1 MTTIPTLY
9 NTGTGRSSITTP
21 GTQIPSQVD
30 NLVVLNQLTVNG
42 NSFLQSNVEVGETLT
57 VVGDSNLNNV
67 AVSSD
72 LSVTGETSVASIGSN
87 VNTQFTLPQTQG
99 TVDQVLSIA
108 SENPTVTQWTDPAAI
123 PDDFVKYDP
132 TTETLINSVA
142 GVASTIDD
150 VRLTSIGQQTA
161 PFQLPAT
168 APASD
173 GDVLSILNSGAN
185 PVTTEWKAIAGVSDF
200 VSYNPSTFKLVNNES
215 DGTVFDVNF
224 LEVGELNS
232 DVEAGF
238 VEFRRT
244 DANANLN
251 IDRTTRFKF
260 DDIFDNGGGIK
271 MESGPNSGI
280 GLQASLLVQV
290 DPLNN
295 QTLMRASTVGGTK
308 QVTTNITEASLSSVN
323 GVILNKVETTDT
335 RVILSSESPGVGFNS
350 NGIVF
355 STGSSGT
362 QYCKMPQNA
371 PAPRLTMRLK
381 AVGVPPNETLD
392 GLGTQ
397 SNPYLMEW
405 AL

>member
-42 NSFLQSNVEVGETLT
+42 NSFLQSNVEVGDTLT

-108 SENPTVTQWTDPAAI
+108 SENPAVTQWTDPAAI

-200 VSYNPSTFKLVNNES
+200 VSYSPSTFKLVNNES
-215 DGTVFDVNF
+215 NGTVYDVNR
-224 LEVGELNS
+224 LRVGELNNT
-232 DVEAGF
+232 VGAGF

-260 DDIFDNGGGIK
+260 DNIINGDGIK

-280 GLQASLLVQV
+280 GLQANLLIQV

-308 QVTTNITEASLSSVN
+308 EVTTNITEASLSSVN

-371 PAPRLTMRLK
+371 PQPNFTMRLK
-381 AVGVPPNETLD
+381 AVGIPPNETLD
-392 GLGTQ
+392 GAGTQ
-397 SNPYLMEW
+397 SDPYLMEW

>member
-30 NLVVLNQLTVNG
+30 NLIVLNQLTVNG
-42 NSFLQSNVEVGETLT
+42 NSFLQGNVEVGETLT

-87 VNTQFTLPQTQG
+87 VNTQFTLPLTQG

-161 PFQLPAT
+161 PFELPAT

-173 GDVLSILNSGAN
+173 GDVLSILNSSSN

-200 VSYNPSTFKLVNNES
+200 VSYSPSTLKLVNNES
-215 DGTVFDVNF
+215 NGTVYDVNI
-224 LEVGELNS
+224 LRVGELNS
-232 DVEAGF
+232 TVGAGF

-260 DDIFDNGGGIK
+260 DNIINGDGIK

-280 GLQASLLVQV
+280 GLQASLLIQV

-295 QTLMRASTVGGTK
+295 QTLMSASTVGGTK
-308 QVTTNITEASLSSVN
+308 QVTTNITEASMSSVN
-323 GVILNKVETTDT
+323 GVILNKVETTNT
-335 RVILSSESPGVGFNS
+335 RVILSSESPGVGFNN

-355 STGSSGT
+355 STGAAGT

-381 AVGVPPNETLD
+381 AVGTPPNEILD

-397 SNPYLMEW
+397 SSPYLMEW